1 MNTFYL
7 SPKFLPTLD
16 KRVYIGGLSKDIVEK
31 DLEVRLS
38 AFGVVTNVDI
48 IRQPTGECR
57 GFAYI
62 TLKTTDN
69 DWKKCVSLFNGAKW
83 KGMTLK
89 VQEAKLDYK
98 QRLNE
103 EWEIQKALEEKAKV
117 SLPRKKR
124 GRDRSFEL
132 AEDMS
137 LVTDSSA
144 ETRKGWKKLKYGRV
158 ASVMRLKKDDKTR
171 VTIDPSHY
179 KDNLLK
185 LSDKDMVVKPKSLA
199 RLPYFYEEYVTI
211 EEKQQPFRNF
221 NNEMKLDENKTQ
233 VDSYEKL
240 DNESKI
246 NFASFFPK
254 VDITIT
260 NTAPM
265 VTQTQLPPSIIDDFK
280 KLKLEKEKNK
290 NLSKPEQSNLEALRQ
305 RSEEKR
311 VEKKNITQALR
322 ADAASNVIDKNKNL
336 SKQEQSNL
344 IRLEALRQRAEE
356 KRVEKEK
363 ITQALRAETASNN
376 TKHIV
381 FSDDD
386 EQKNVE
392 SHTMNLFD
400 SDESDQEPVG
410 STNIAINPIFEGSS
424 GRDYLNLQ
432 RKFQEERGNQ
442 FDILKEIFGDNMKPE
457 KSKRKETQWREIV
470 HFDPDVSEA
479 KSLEVQRQE
488 INDLPISK
496 DVKIEINSDLKGIFA
511 PRTSTAIHS
520 FSLFDDDE
528 NKSETDDMQMQEN
541 TNENGPTLISKKSPT
556 ITDSVS
562 DQKTQVSSGPLFF
575 FHFGDNELSKRSHF
589 REMKIFMRMS
599 PAEKIISH
607 WQETSRDLTK
617 EYKRKHKSDKLN
629 QIKDGAID
637 VERLS
642 DPSKI
647 EDLKLEGTKYFTEDL
662 DFNGKTIIVI
672 FQTKSMRSIKKGIFD
687 MPHI

>member
-1 MNTFYL
+1 M
-7 SPKFLPTLD
+7 FLPTLD

-98 QRLNE
+98 QRLKE

-117 SLPRKKR
+117 TLPRKKR

-158 ASVMRLKKDDKTR
+158 ASVMRLKKDDRTR

-311 VEKKNITQALR
+311 VEKKYITQALR

-410 STNIAINPIFEGSS
+410 ST
-424 GRDYLNLQ
+424 
-432 RKFQEERGNQ
+432 KEERGNQ

-479 KSLEVQRQE
+479 KSLEFQRQE

-541 TNENGPTLISKKSPT
+541 TNENGPTLISKKSST

-575 FHFGDNELSKRSHF
+575 FHFGDNELSK

-617 EYKRKHKSDKLN
+617 EYKRKHKSVSRKL
-629 QIKDGAID
+629 
-637 VERLS
+637 
-642 DPSKI
+642 SKM
-647 EDLKLEGTKYFTEDL
+647 KRK
-662 DFNGKTIIVI
+662 
-672 FQTKSMRSIKKGIFD
+672 
-687 MPHI
+687 